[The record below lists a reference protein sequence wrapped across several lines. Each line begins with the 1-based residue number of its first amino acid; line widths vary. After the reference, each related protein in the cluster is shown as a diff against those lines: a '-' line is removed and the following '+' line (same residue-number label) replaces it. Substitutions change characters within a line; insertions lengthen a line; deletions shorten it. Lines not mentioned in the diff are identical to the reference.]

1 MAINLLKSFLTL
13 LNPLGLTFLTFVTRE
28 VGILESDT
36 NATVSLIFCVIGH
49 EQPVRLLIC
58 LSCQLERQ
66 AGQAAWG
73 SSLAMLENCSIS

>member
-36 NATVSLIFCVIGH
+36 NATVSLIFCVIDH
-49 EQPVRLLIC
+49 EQPVSYSFACHVSCKDRQDRLLGVR
-58 LSCQLERQ
+58 L
-66 AGQAAWG
+66 
-73 SSLAMLENCSIS
+73 